1 MAKREWIGEYWLR
14 VEEFKTYK
22 NEWVERYVSLGKCLG
37 NDEACGK
44 AVTALIRE
52 FPTSQLRDVYV
63 LDGWGHLIYM

>member
-1 MAKREWIGEYWLR
+1 MARHEWIGEYWLR

-37 NDEACGK
+37 NDEACDR
-44 AVTALIRE
+44 AVMALIRE